1 MATLSLKTRSLLA
14 LGVVLVP
21 AFVAIALVQS
31 GPKAYFLEYQQNVQD
46 SLAAR
51 DLDAHLGDAHTVGAE
66 LLAASDSDQTQQLTN
81 QLLGQAMPAVDLGIS
96 TLRTLEADDT
106 KTQHERL
113 TSIAAEWQQMK
124 ALWASPGGLG
134 PVDGSA
140 RTAKLDQLQGLFG
153 TMESQAEAFAST
165 EDIEASQS
173 YRNALHEYEV
183 SLWLM
188 RGLLFGALLLCAAVI
203 LWLVRGILPR
213 TLAYSR
219 FAERI
224 AEGDYANQ
232 PEVKGRDEIGLLGR
246 TLSAM
251 ATRQA
256 AAHEYETTQ
265 IEFSENLQMTESE
278 GEAHELVKRH
288 LERSIPGSD
297 VTVLNRNNS
306 ADRLEAKTAL
316 RPDSPLR
323 QTLQGAEPRSC
334 LAIRLSRSHRE
345 MPGTNLLLPCGICG
359 ECPGSSTCTPLLVGG
374 EVIGS
379 VLVNGAQPLDGAE
392 ERRLRET
399 VSQAAP
405 VLANLRNLAIA
416 QLRAATDALTGL
428 ANRRALDHTMKRMVA
443 LASRTL
449 SPLSAVLFDLD
460 LFKQLN
466 DSYGHG
472 HGDEVLAAVG
482 AALRAT
488 LRESDFAGRY
498 GGEEFLVLLPATGVD
513 GAKVLANKIR
523 HVVSEIFVP
532 GVERKITIS
541 CGIATIPDHAADA
554 DSLVRCA
561 DRALYAAKANGRDRL
576 EVALVG
582 GEAGEPIRAPV

>member
-1 MATLSLKTRSLLA
+1 MATLSLKTRSLLV

-31 GPKAYFLEYQQNVQD
+31 GPKAYLLEYQQNVQD

-51 DLDAHLGDAHTVGAE
+51 DLDAHLGDAHTIGAE

-81 QLLGQAMPAVDLGIS
+81 QLLDQAMPAVDLGIS
-96 TLRTLEADDT
+96 TLRTLVADDT

-124 ALWASPGGLG
+124 ALWASPGGLA
-134 PVDGSA
+134 PADGSA

-153 TMESQAEAFAST
+153 TMDSQAEAFAGT
-165 EDIEASQS
+165 EDVEASQS
-173 YRNALHEYEV
+173 YRHALHEYQV

-265 IEFSENLQMTESE
+265 IEFSENLQMTENE
-278 GEAHELVKRH
+278 REAHELVKRH

-345 MPGTNLLLPCGICG
+345 MPGMNLLLPCGICG

-379 VLVNGAQPLDGAE
+379 VLVHGAQPLGGAE
-392 ERRLRET
+392 DRRLRDT

-416 QLRAATDALTGL
+416 ELRAATDPLTGL